1 MARLDLN
8 ALTLW
13 ITAAAHQRQPQDLA
27 SQVMERAGVSRATA
41 NKALRRLTEMEWL
54 VREGSASRPLYRP
67 GTLRQVVQRY
77 PLDGLSEDL
86 PWSRDFAPH
95 FAFPEA
101 VRRMVHHAF
110 TELLNNAIDH
120 SAGRQVTVSM
130 RQTASH
136 AQLLVSD
143 DGRGLF
149 DKINESFALDEPHL
163 AMLELSKGKLTSAPD
178 RHCGRGLFFTSKL
191 ADVFDLH
198 ANESA
203 FQHRGWEAGRW
214 REGKP
219 LKHHGTSIYVAFA
232 LDSARTLEQ
241 VLQAHSADGT
251 GYDFERTVVPLRLLT
266 TTQSGLESRA
276 QARRV
281 GARLNQFRRAE
292 VDFSGVTS
300 IGHSFADELFRVLAA
315 EQDTLDLV
323 PINMAPAVAAMVG
336 SILR

>member
-13 ITAAAHQRQPQDLA
+13 ITAAAQQQPQELA
-27 SQVMERAGVSRATA
+27 AVVAARAGVSRATA
-41 NKALRRLTEMEWL
+41 NKALRRLADMGWL
-54 VREGSASRPLYRP
+54 QRSGSTSRPQYRP
-67 GTLRQVVQRY
+67 GMLRQVVQRY

-86 PWSRDFAPH
+86 AWSRDFAP
-95 FAFPEA
+95 FFQLPEP
-101 VRRMVHHAF
+101 VRRMVHHAY
-110 TELLNNAIDH
+110 TELLNNAVDH
-120 SAGRQVTVSM
+120 SAGQSVTVSM
-130 RQTASH
+130 RQTPSH

-149 DKINESFALDEPHL
+149 DKVNEAFSLDEPHL

-178 RHCGRGLFFTSKL
+178 RHCGRGLFFTSRL

-198 ANESA
+198 ANASA

-214 REGKP
+214 REGRA
-219 LKHHGTSIYVAFA
+219 LKHPGTSIYVAFA
-232 LDSARTLEQ
+232 LDSTRTLEE
-241 VLQAHSADGT
+241 VLQAHSADGA

-266 TTQSGLESRA
+266 TTQSGLESRS

-292 VDFSGVTS
+292 VDFSGVS
-300 IGHSFADELFRVLAA
+300 YVGHSFADELFRVLAA
-315 EQDTLDLV
+315 EQKDVELV
-323 PINMAPAVAAMVG
+323 PVNMVPAVAAMVA
-336 SILR
+336 SIRR